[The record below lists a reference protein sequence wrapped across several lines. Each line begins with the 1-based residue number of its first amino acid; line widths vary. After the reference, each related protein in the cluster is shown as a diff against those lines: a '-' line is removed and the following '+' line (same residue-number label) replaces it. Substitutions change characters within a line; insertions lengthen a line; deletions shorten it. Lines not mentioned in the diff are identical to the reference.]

1 MDTDKKEVRR
11 MKLYR
16 HSTGKTHY
24 YPEYIPD
31 GWEYIIRPD
40 FTTFWRRIVD

>member
-1 MDTDKKEVRR
+1 

-24 YPEYIPD
+24 YPEHIPE
-31 GWEYIIRPD
+31 GWEYVIRPD
-40 FTTFWRRIVD
+40 FTTFWRKIVK